1 MKRLSA
7 FPCVLAFVVLV
18 ALSVTGCGVAAQ
30 DPKAPVGF
38 TTSQTYITI
47 ENRSGNA
54 LAEGLIELVP
64 SGVLAPFRRELP
76 RVESGAKRDVSY
88 RPVLRRR
95 RFPLPPGRH
104 THQVGQD
111 HGQGCVREDVQG
123 GGAVQLNH
131 LIQNAE
137 CRHCGSSWILNSA
150 F

>member
-18 ALSVTGCGVAAQ
+18 ALSVTGCGAAAQ

-76 RVESGAKRDVSY
+76 RLESGAKRDVSY
-88 RPVLRRR
+88 DLFSGAGGSRFRPGVTRIKS
-95 RFPLPPGRH
+95 
-104 THQVGQD
+104 
-111 HGQGCVREDVQG
+111 VRITAKDVSG
-123 GGAVQLNH
+123 KTYKVEAPFN
-131 LIQNAE
+131 
-137 CRHCGSSWILNSA
+137 
-150 F
+150 

>member
-18 ALSVTGCGVAAQ
+18 TLSVTGCGAAAQ
-30 DPKAPVGF
+30 DPDAPVGF

-76 RVESGAKRDVSY
+76 RVESGAKRD
-88 RPVLRRR
+88 
-95 RFPLPPGRH
+95 LPYDQFSGA
-104 THQVGQD
+104 
-111 HGQGCVREDVQG
+111 
-123 GGAVQLNH
+123 GGARFRPGATRIKSVRITAKDVSGKTYKVEAPFN
-131 LIQNAE
+131 
-137 CRHCGSSWILNSA
+137 
-150 F
+150 

>member
-76 RVESGAKRDVSY
+76 RMESGAKRDVPYDLFSGAGGSRF
-88 RPVLRRR
+88 RPGVTRIKS
-95 RFPLPPGRH
+95 
-104 THQVGQD
+104 
-111 HGQGCVREDVQG
+111 VRITAKDVSG
-123 GGAVQLNH
+123 KTYKVEAPFN
-131 LIQNAE
+131 
-137 CRHCGSSWILNSA
+137 
-150 F
+150 